1 MPISDVHFSFPKI
14 VSKLIVHYPSIGHS
28 YTATAQKTIQ
38 LKISHDLPGTVA
50 LKVIT
55 GIVRN
60 FEAESEAMDLLDKIR
75 KLSDQHS
82 GKVVEFR
89 RHIHANPELSYQEF
103 NTVKFVADTLRSFGL
118 SPTEG
123 LATTGL
129 IVDITGR
136 NPEKKMIALRADMD
150 ALPIVEANDVPYKSK
165 NPGVMHAC
173 GHDVHTSSL
182 LGTARILNE
191 VKDQFEGTIRLIFQP
206 GEEKNPGGAS
216 YMIRDGALEN
226 PRPSGIIGQHVFPL
240 LPTGKIGFK
249 EGMYMASADEI
260 YLKVIGKGGHG
271 AAPDLAVD
279 PIVIASHIIIAL
291 QQIISRNANPRQP
304 TVLTFGNI
312 TGFGATNII
321 PNEVNIAGTFRA
333 MNEVWRESAL
343 TKIKKMAES
352 IAEGMGG
359 TCEVNISRGYPYL
372 ENNPELTR
380 RIRSAAEAYVG
391 KENVVDIDIT
401 LGAEDF
407 AYYSQVV
414 PASFY
419 RLGTRND
426 AKGLSSYVHTP
437 TFDIDE
443 DALKIAPGLMAW
455 MAINELTS

>member
-1 MPISDVHFSFPKI
+1 
-14 VSKLIVHYPSIGHS
+14 
-28 YTATAQKTIQ
+28 
-38 LKISHDLPGTVA
+38 
-50 LKVIT
+50 
-55 GIVRN
+55 
-60 FEAESEAMDLLDKIR
+60 MDLLDKIR

>member
-1 MPISDVHFSFPKI
+1 MN
-14 VSKLIVHYPSIGHS
+14 LLN
-28 YTATAQKTIQ
+28 TIKS
-38 LKISHDLPGTVA
+38 L
-50 LKVIT
+50 
-55 GIVRN
+55 
-60 FEAESEAMDLLDKIR
+60 SEKY
-75 KLSDQHS
+75 SQQ
-82 GKVVEFR
+82 VVELR
-89 RHIHANPELSYQEF
+89 RHLHANPELSYQEF
-103 NTVKFVADTLRSFGL
+103 NTVKYVAQQLRSFGIEP
-118 SPTEG
+118 SEV
-123 LATTGL
+123 ATTGL
-129 IVDITGR
+129 LAEVKGR
-136 NPEKKMIALRADMD
+136 NPSKRTIALRADMD
-150 ALPIVEANDVPYKSK
+150 ALPILETNNVSYKSK

-191 VKDQFEGTIRLIFQP
+191 VKDQFEGTVRFLFQP

-226 PRPSGIIGQHVFPL
+226 PRPASIIGQHVFPM
-240 LPTGKIGFK
+240 LPVGKIGFR

-271 AAPDLAVD
+271 AAPDLCID
-279 PIVIASHIIIAL
+279 PIVISSHIIIAL

-312 TGFGATNII
+312 IGQGATNII

-333 MNEVWRESAL
+333 MNEEWRESGL
-343 TKIKKMAES
+343 QKIKKMAES

-359 TCEVNISRGYPYL
+359 KCEVDISRGYPYL

-380 RIRSAAEAYVG
+380 RIKAAAADYVG

-401 LGAEDF
+401 LASEDF
-407 AYYSQVV
+407 AYYSQII

-419 RLGTRND
+419 RLGTRNE
-426 AKGLSSYVHTP
+426 AKGITSYVHTP

-443 DALKIAPGLMAW
+443 DALKIGSGLMAW
-455 MAINELTS
+455 MAVKELES